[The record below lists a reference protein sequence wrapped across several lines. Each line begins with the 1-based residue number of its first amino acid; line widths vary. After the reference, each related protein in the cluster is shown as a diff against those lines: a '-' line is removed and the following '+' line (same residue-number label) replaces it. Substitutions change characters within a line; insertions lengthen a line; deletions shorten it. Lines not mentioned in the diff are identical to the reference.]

1 MTMAR
6 LFVRVVNMHTSTQGS
21 RLASVLS
28 AKELAMEQQEMAYN
42 WLNDILANED
52 VEVKGSDVASELVA
66 KLNQP

>member
-1 MTMAR
+1 
-6 LFVRVVNMHTSTQGS
+6 
-21 RLASVLS
+21 
-28 AKELAMEQQEMAYN
+28 MEQQEMAYN